1 MTAMNFEKVRYEK
14 ITDPVVADQAGRQ
27 MQIDP
32 LGSNAPVEQQ
42 IRLRAYQI
50 FEQRGRKEG
59 HALDDWLQAERQV
72 NRR

>member
-1 MTAMNFEKVRYEK
+1 MTALNFQKTMYEK
-14 ITDPVVADQAGRQ
+14 ITDPIIADQAGSQ

-50 FEQRGRKEG
+50 YEQRGKTEG
-59 HALDDWLQAERQV
+59 HAVDDWLEAERQID
-72 NRR
+72 RC

>member
-1 MTAMNFEKVRYEK
+1 MAALNFQKSMHEK
-14 ITDPVVADQAGRQ
+14 ITDPVVADQAGRE

-50 FEQRGRKEG
+50 FEQRGKTEG
-59 HALDDWLQAERQV
+59 HALDDWLEAEQQV
-72 NRR
+72 DRC